1 MANESITTA
10 SQKNYRTICLPF
22 CDKEYGKIIDDA
34 EQFRHSLDCI
44 YEKMPELFPSNFL
57 QGYQLKDSRMSKKL
71 NIKIRR
77 IELRDNIS
85 YSIRPS
91 FVMPYLYGLPLLKR

>member
-1 MANESITTA
+1 MANDSITTA

-44 YEKMPELFPSNFL
+44 YEEMVSFLNFMVSE
-57 QGYQLKDSRMSKKL
+57 YQSKK
-71 NIKIRR
+71 K
-77 IELRDNIS
+77 
-85 YSIRPS
+85 
-91 FVMPYLYGLPLLKR
+91 LLQI